1 MSIKSLSLSIL
12 TTKKVVV
19 CMDRHLR
26 AVGIKFVLVS
36 IVILSLFGIFYH
48 VTFNNLLFMCLVTT
62 GVSYG
67 IGDLLIYPRLGNL
80 WSTVIDSITYFAV
93 VWTLSFFIIGV
104 SMPLTLAALA
114 ATYFLTIAEPLFHTY
129 MKERVYLIEDKPA
142 VEQMPLGH
150 LQMEMSE
157 EIDDPKL
164 RGKNEK
170 NDLN

>member
-48 VTFNNLLFMCLVTT
+48 VTFSYLLFMCLVTT

-67 IGDLLIYPRLGNL
+67 VGDLLIYPRLGNL
-80 WSTVIDSITYFAV
+80 WSTVIDSVTYFSV
-93 VWTLSFFIIGV
+93 LWVLC
-104 SMPLTLAALA
+104 
-114 ATYFLTIAEPLFHTY
+114 YFLIC
-129 MKERVYLIEDKPA
+129 VYLLLIL
-142 VEQMPLGH
+142 VSL
-150 LQMEMSE
+150 
-157 EIDDPKL
+157 DDIAFFTL
-164 RGKNEK
+164 FS
-170 NDLN
+170 